1 MIAVLALA
9 LALVVQ
15 QGAQDDPS
23 ATAPTSTTTAGPGST
38 LGPTTVGS
46 TPGSPDATSPTS
58 DTASTT
64 PLTTATSDAGARA
77 LLAGLRVAAVDPS
90 LPDYRRADFGDGWAY
105 DHVTGCNTR
114 ERVLADESLAV
125 PIVDD
130 RCKPLSGRWVSL
142 YDGVATSTPADLE
155 IDHLVPLAEAWRSG
169 AATWTPDRRLAF
181 ANDLSDPNTLVAVT
195 SRTNRS
201 KSDSPPQDWLPPDPG
216 ARCPYVQRWV
226 EVKARWDLS
235 VTTPEKATLATVLAG
250 C

>member
-1 MIAVLALA
+1 MLAVALV
-9 LALVVQ
+9 LVVQ
-15 QGAQDDPS
+15 QGAQDDPPT
-23 ATAPTSTTTAGPGST
+23 TAPTSTSATTTGPGSIP
-38 LGPTTVGS
+38 GTTTRDSMSDS
-46 TPGSPDATSPTS
+46 TAVTSTTS
-58 DTASTT
+58 GTASTA
-64 PLTTATSDAGARA
+64 PSTTATSERPGPT
-77 LLAGLRVAAVDPS
+77 LLASLRVTAVDPN
-90 LPDYRRADFGDGWAY
+90 LPDYRRASFGDGWVY

-142 YDGVATSTPADLE
+142 YDGVATSSPADLE

-216 ARCPYVQRWV
+216 ARCPYVQRWI

-235 VTTPEKATLATVLAG
+235 VTAPEKATLATVLAG

>member
-1 MIAVLALA
+1 MVSAVLAIVLVI
-9 LALVVQ
+9 VVQ
-15 QGAQDDPS
+15 QGGRDDPS
-23 ATAPTSTTTAGPGST
+23 TTTSTSSATTGST
-38 LGPTTVGS
+38 GSTTGPPS
-46 TPGSPDATSPTS
+46 TPGSQPTTTTSAGE
-58 DTASTT
+58 ASTA
-64 PLTTATSDAGARA
+64 PRTTVTSDAGAPA
-77 LLAGLRVAAVDPS
+77 LLAGLRVAAIDPD

-142 YDGVATSTPADLE
+142 YDGVATSSPADLE

-201 KSDSPPQDWLPPDPG
+201 KSDSPPQDWLPPDPE

-235 VTTPEKATLATVLAG
+235 VTVPEKATLATVLAG